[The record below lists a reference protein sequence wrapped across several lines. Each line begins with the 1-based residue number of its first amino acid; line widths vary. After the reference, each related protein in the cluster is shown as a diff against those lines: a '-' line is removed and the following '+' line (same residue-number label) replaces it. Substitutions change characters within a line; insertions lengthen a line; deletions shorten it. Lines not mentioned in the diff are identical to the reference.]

1 LGSAVRQ
8 HDYDGVPV
16 QSTYF
21 HNSKLPATL
30 TSFYVAGETILEVP
44 HPMFPQMFVH
54 LVVASFSCTTL
65 EENMTTP
72 TETDWAQVYTLML
85 KRLAKDLHESH
96 NRLKNALE
104 LNRIQEFQQ
113 RYIPNVRYFQ
123 TVGYVPEN
131 RLTTASESFS
141 IFLQQTLSQQT
152 TMTTPLRQLC
162 VHLSCAICSHSAVAE
177 QFQEVSLISHNG
189 KLLGIKLHMNV
200 PPIEH
205 ADIEFKSCHAFA
217 HNCAQL
223 TAAEILRGVIRPS
236 AAQYPDWPYTSGFVA
251 PKYIVITHRRH
262 TSPHKLRH
270 FEKLVNI
277 VIIRTISDR
286 FVYME
291 RREVVSPI
299 ILPSVSVERF
309 RTMVVCNSL
318 TVFIVIEIRGGHFVP
333 ISVKSSE
340 LLPFCNLFHVHD
352 FHLAQ
357 YQSHFVMHG
366 FHYILEMTT
375 RIPENLSLQSCRAF
389 SQSSCIQVLFL
400 SFFTRK
406 PSFSCLQLTIWTHTI
421 RRR

>member
-1 LGSAVRQ
+1 MGTSSTVGHPISGPEPCAVRAGTSSTVGHPISGPGPNQRHPKTTRARQSVDKQSGTYSFQLRSTSPTSAGAQLGSAVRQ

-85 KRLAKDLHESH
+85 KRLAKDLHASH

-162 VHLSCAICSHSAVAE
+162 VHLSCAICSHIAVAE

-205 ADIEFKSCHAFA
+205 ADIEFKSCYAFA

-223 TAAEILRGVIRPS
+223 TAAEILREGVIRPS
-236 AAQYPDWPYTSGFVA
+236 ATQYPDRLYTSGFYCRA
-251 PKYIVITHRRH
+251 EIYRDHSSAAYITAQTEAFRKASKYSHY
-262 TSPHKLRH
+262 KDH
-270 FEKLVNI
+270 FRPFCIYGKARSRQSHHL
-277 VIIRTISDR
+277 TIS
-286 FVYME
+286 VGGT
-291 RREVVSPI
+291 VSDHGGLQFFDCI
-299 ILPSVSVERF
+299 HSHRDKRWSF
-309 RTMVVCNSL
+309 RS
-318 TVFIVIEIRGGHFVP
+318 
-333 ISVKSSE
+333 
-340 LLPFCNLFHVHD
+340 
-352 FHLAQ
+352 HLCQIFGIA
-357 YQSHFVMHG
+357 
-366 FHYILEMTT
+366 
-375 RIPENLSLQSCRAF
+375 AF
-389 SQSSCIQVLFL
+389 L
-400 SFFTRK
+400 
-406 PSFSCLQLTIWTHTI
+406 
-421 RRR
+421 